1 MSRPGAFRET
11 QGSALSE
18 APLEKAFRRPDE
30 PVGTRGNLDSL
41 VSTVEEQP
49 SVQPLSVKH
58 ASSAEIADAVS
69 AAAATTSAVDLV
81 ISDQS
86 STQAVEIIPS
96 DKYQRALL
104 DPSVPSNA
112 ASPSLSG
119 TRASALLPPGGIPR
133 QSSGTRLP
141 AKDSEGLHASAR
153 VTKTSNRTKPHG
165 DVSEYSRLQTAAS
178 TSAASRPPES
188 RSPSSWSPTSV
199 SPDTSNSS
207 VQCDNP
213 TYADLTSGHST
224 KAEGRLAP
232 EGNVIRHLAQPLSK
246 AERSSG
252 RSLREQKLK
261 SRKLSSVRGMET
273 SSVTPGE
280 PGGRA
285 KTRLIKAAQTTG
297 DAHNKEKKEVVAT
310 PTGPWKASPSP
321 PFPSQDQ
328 ASKELLGQGTTAAAS
343 SQSVATLPSTSPEGS
358 RDPALLL
365 GENRRDHKKWQP
377 EMVVNYGQPQKETQS
392 PRSQAVNEL
401 RPSASV
407 GGVQSVSSRTSG
419 PGSAASPDKLLF
431 DPHQSQ
437 LVLSV
442 KPLSPKSGST
452 PRPAKARRRFQRM
465 KKMSWPFTE
474 LRKFRLNSVNRSLDP
489 CNDFSEYACSAW
501 NPPWIR
507 ADYATSS
514 DTQLIR
520 AWFDGFGDLLMNASK
535 HGFAVAD
542 GPAAM
547 LRACLEHTTK
557 AGVPGIQEL
566 RELMAS
572 VHLNW
577 PDPPDDDA
585 SPLGVLLQLAYN
597 FGVRTWFTVR
607 VYWRDTSHISTVHLS
622 PADTISF
629 AVKHHRRVMT
639 SKAYE
644 LLWQAF
650 YGRFQEFGNG
660 SSSPDDA
667 AIESSAVM
675 QTFIL
680 EHIFEAK
687 TKATGGPACF
697 VMAALDTYTANI
709 SSEEWV
715 TEINKMIPG
724 AHVSASGNISV
735 SDLAVLEAIDAIFK
749 SFTRRDIMDFLGWQ
763 MAQLYGPLVDPV
775 LSNAYF
781 GDGEHTATYL
791 PHVCASQ
798 VEASYP
804 GLPAAL
810 HYLTSLDRSA
820 RNAVKMTLESVAS
833 TTAALVEGVSWLDA
847 ATKAAATAKL
857 RSAKVRLWPPSWI
870 LEKEALTRIYSHF
883 PVNATSLVDFLKL
896 SRRTIRKLI
905 KSEPEF
911 EEVLSS
917 PLSGSLPYFSYD
929 QALNEVSI
937 SAGAVQFP
945 LFVPGGT
952 PVMNYAG
959 LGFSFALQFVRS
971 LDSVSRT
978 VSADGLCTKIDDGKF
993 SSFTAAL
1000 QQRSSCLAPAYNGS
1014 FFPEVVAL
1022 EATHAAFVNTVGGAH
1037 DGERLVKEFSNEQT
1051 FYIALCYFQCGRQGG
1066 PRNFFNGCNKA
1077 VMHFP
1082 DFADAFRCPAGSRM
1096 YPSGSCRL
1104 F

>member
-1 MSRPGAFRET
+1 MVAGGPRLPLRHHYTTRPAET
-11 QGSALSE
+11 KVQETHGH
-18 APLEKAFRRPDE
+18 
-30 PVGTRGNLDSL
+30 RGLWVLASIATFVVIGVVVVL
-41 VSTVEEQP
+41 VSRWT
-49 SVQPLSVKH
+49 SVTEKRRLELCNSPVC
-58 ASSAEIADAVS
+58 
-69 AAAATTSAVDLV
+69 
-81 ISDQS
+81 
-86 STQAVEIIPS
+86 
-96 DKYQRALL
+96 DKYARHILL
-104 DPSVPSNA
+104 
-112 ASPSLSG
+112 
-119 TRASALLPPGGIPR
+119 
-133 QSSGTRLP
+133 
-141 AKDSEGLHASAR
+141 K
-153 VTKTSNRTKPHG
+153 
-165 DVSEYSRLQTAAS
+165 
-178 TSAASRPPES
+178 
-188 RSPSSWSPTSV
+188 
-199 SPDTSNSS
+199 
-207 VQCDNP
+207 
-213 TYADLTSGHST
+213 
-224 KAEGRLAP
+224 
-232 EGNVIRHLAQPLSK
+232 
-246 AERSSG
+246 
-252 RSLREQKLK
+252 
-261 SRKLSSVRGMET
+261 
-273 SSVTPGE
+273 
-280 PGGRA
+280 
-285 KTRLIKAAQTTG
+285 
-297 DAHNKEKKEVVAT
+297 
-310 PTGPWKASPSP
+310 
-321 PFPSQDQ
+321 
-328 ASKELLGQGTTAAAS
+328 
-343 SQSVATLPSTSPEGS
+343 
-358 RDPALLL
+358 
-365 GENRRDHKKWQP
+365 
-377 EMVVNYGQPQKETQS
+377 
-392 PRSQAVNEL
+392 
-401 RPSASV
+401 
-407 GGVQSVSSRTSG
+407 
-419 PGSAASPDKLLF
+419 
-431 DPHQSQ
+431 
-437 LVLSV
+437 
-442 KPLSPKSGST
+442 
-452 PRPAKARRRFQRM
+452 
-465 KKMSWPFTE
+465 
-474 LRKFRLNSVNRSLDP
+474 VNRSLDP